1 MGNLFKILAF
11 VVDIAKG
18 LGNVVKNLQ
27 KQNRIKKDE
36 KEQSDLEKII
46 NSDNNSK

>member
-11 VVDIAKG
+11 VVDIVKG
-18 LGNVVKNLQ
+18 LSGIAKNLQ

-36 KEQSDLEKII
+36 KEQADLEKII
-46 NSDNNSK
+46 DSDNNSK